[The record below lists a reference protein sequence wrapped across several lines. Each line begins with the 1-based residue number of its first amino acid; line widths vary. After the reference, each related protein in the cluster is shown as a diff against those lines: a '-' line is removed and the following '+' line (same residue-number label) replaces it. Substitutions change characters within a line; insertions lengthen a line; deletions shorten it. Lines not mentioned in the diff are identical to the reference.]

1 MNNFSQKQERLYQ
14 EVRYEIY
21 DMLKKGQSEGLI
33 EITLITKGIGI
44 FDVMAKELI
53 ARAKSEI

>member
-1 MNNFSQKQERLYQ
+1 MSNFTPKQERLYQ
-14 EVRYEIY
+14 EVKHQIF
-21 DMLKKGQSEGLI
+21 DMLRKGEQEDLI
-33 EITLITKGIGI
+33 MITLIMKGIGI